1 MWHRINFQRRKT
13 ELILLKV
20 DLLDDKPLTVDFG
33 VDFKYSRSLKK
44 KKQKTITSIS
54 IDMVMLNNFIY

>member
-33 VDFKYSRSLKK
+33 VDLKYSRSLKK
-44 KKQKTITSIS
+44 KKANHINLRRYDDVT
-54 IDMVMLNNFIY
+54 